1 MNKKVVLIT
10 DGTEEI
16 GNEVGVL
23 FASKGYNIVLCYNEN
38 RKKAYELRK
47 YIKNNY
53 NVETQ
58 VIKTDTASVKN
69 VKKTITMVI
78 KKFGRIDTIINNSGI
93 VYDKDFNKI
102 TIEEFEETFK
112 LNIGGSF
119 IISKEASKH
128 MKKGSTIVNVS
139 LTTITD
145 DTDYNISKL
154 GLQSLTRDL
163 AFELRPI
170 IRVNA
175 VAIKLDKSLKS
186 KRKTIKK
193 QEKLNTIS
201 KTIYYLSSKDSLNI
215 NGEIATIN

>member
-23 FASKGYNIVLCYNEN
+23 FASKGYNIVICYNEN

-93 VYDKDFNKI
+93 VYDKDFSKI

-119 IISKEASKH
+119 IISKETSKH

-145 DTDYNISKL
+145 DSDYNISKL

>member
-58 VIKTDTASVKN
+58 VIKIDTASVKN

-78 KKFGRIDTIINNSGI
+78 KKFGRTNYSFYLCGSFRKHNGQTQ
-93 VYDKDFNKI
+93 Y
-102 TIEEFEETFK
+102 TT
-112 LNIGGSF
+112 GGSH
-119 IISKEASKH
+119 AQ
-128 MKKGSTIVNVS
+128 
-139 LTTITD
+139 TTHCHHR
-145 DTDYNISKL
+145 S
-154 GLQSLTRDL
+154 
-163 AFELRPI
+163 
-170 IRVNA
+170 
-175 VAIKLDKSLKS
+175 
-186 KRKTIKK
+186 
-193 QEKLNTIS
+193 
-201 KTIYYLSSKDSLNI
+201 
-215 NGEIATIN
+215 

>member
-23 FASKGYNIVLCYNEN
+23 FASKGYNIVICYNEN

-93 VYDKDFNKI
+93 VYDKDFSKI

-112 LNIGGSF
+112 LNI
-119 IISKEASKH
+119 
-128 MKKGSTIVNVS
+128 
-139 LTTITD
+139 
-145 DTDYNISKL
+145 
-154 GLQSLTRDL
+154 
-163 AFELRPI
+163 
-170 IRVNA
+170 
-175 VAIKLDKSLKS
+175 
-186 KRKTIKK
+186 
-193 QEKLNTIS
+193 
-201 KTIYYLSSKDSLNI
+201 
-215 NGEIATIN
+215 

>member
-23 FASKGYNIVLCYNEN
+23 FASKGYNIVICYNEN

-170 IRVNA
+170 I
-175 VAIKLDKSLKS
+175 DKSLKS